1 MERGFSRQAARR
13 GDELVI
19 NCLRS
24 LAMDAVQQ
32 VGGLQRSAVGGG
44 KGGIRASLVIT
55 WEPCLFW
62 GGQQSNLMLK
72 FVW

>member
-1 MERGFSRQAARR
+1 MTHGGSFGQAARR

-32 VGGLQRSAVGGG
+32 VWGLQRSAVGGRVTSHV
-44 KGGIRASLVIT
+44 GGHEMGVLFF
-55 WEPCLFW
+55 FW
-62 GGQQSNLMLK
+62 GGVSNLMLK
-72 FVW
+72 FVR

>member
-1 MERGFSRQAARR
+1 MECQHQAARR

-32 VGGLQRSAVGGG
+32 VWGLQRSAVGGRVASHV
-44 KGGIRASLVIT
+44 GGHEMGV
-55 WEPCLFW
+55 LFFF
-62 GGQQSNLMLK
+62 GGGGVSNLMLK